1 MKYFVEVIS
10 DAVTDEQA
18 AAARLAET
26 LKLDLTK
33 ALALLRRNPVTKP
46 VSQAEAE
53 KVARLFR
60 KAGIEVFVRSE
71 TPESPVSPK
80 SPEIKV
86 SPEPAFSSPSLPE
99 VKVSSPGL
107 PEVPDI
113 QFSSPNLPDV
123 PVDMGLSS
131 PSLPEVQFS
140 SPNLPEV
147 NISGPGWP
155 DPKFS
160 NPNLPDVKVSSS
172 TWPDVKL
179 SGPDLPDVKIPNPG
193 LSSSPQD
200 DALKL
205 PSSFFNGNPD
215 DELSK
220 ESVSIP
226 FESKYPT
233 LPPVSEAPVAEERR
247 SGGSVG
253 QFLLAS
259 LLPGFLAVAGIAAAL
274 YFLGLPFIRS
284 QQNLSLQNAASSIA
298 SSISGWVGNTI
309 FSDPNLQ
316 QQFQTV
322 INRTQPTLRQNQ
334 VDFVLLSDAAG
345 NQLAG
350 WYQDL
355 PTPGVPDNFIN
366 PVLPEIT
373 RTIAEASTPNVA
385 TQQQLIIDGNLT
397 NIASHAVR
405 QQDKAVGVVTVGMR
419 EKTLLDQIIQPSMFT
434 LVAGL
439 IPLILSSLLLSLI
452 LGRKQS

>member
-10 DAVTDEQA
+10 DAITDEQA

-26 LKLDLTK
+26 LKLDPTK

-71 TPESPVSPK
+71 IPEVSPVSPEVK
-80 SPEIKV
+80 I
-86 SPEPAFSSPSLPE
+86 SSPSWPEPTLSNPKLPDT
-99 VKVSSPGL
+99 PIDLGL
-107 PEVPDI
+107 
-113 QFSSPNLPDV
+113 SNPNLPQ
-123 PVDMGLSS
+123 
-131 PSLPEVQFS
+131 VQFS
-140 SPNLPEV
+140 SPTLPEV
-147 NISGPGWP
+147 NISSPSWP
-155 DPKFS
+155 DPKVS
-160 NPNLPDVKVSSS
+160 SPNFPDVKISSS

-179 SGPDLPDVKIPNPG
+179 SGPNLPDVSLSNPNLRSTPV
-193 LSSSPQD
+193 QE

-205 PSSFFNGNPD
+205 PSSFFNGNPLE
-215 DELSK
+215 ELPK

-233 LPPVSEAPVAEERR
+233 LPPISEAPEVATHR
-247 SGGSVG
+247 SGGGVG

-259 LLPGFLAVAGIAAAL
+259 LLPGFLALAGIGAAL
-274 YFLGLPFIRS
+274 YFLGLPFMRN
-284 QQNLSLQNAASSIA
+284 QQNLSLQNAASSLA
-298 SSISGWVGNTI
+298 SSISGWVGNTP
-309 FSDPNLQ
+309 FNDPNLQ

-322 INRTQPTLRQNQ
+322 INRTQPNLRQNKI
-334 VDFVLLSDAAG
+334 DFVLLSDAAG

-373 RTIAEASTPNVA
+373 RTLAEATTPNMA
-385 TQQQLIIDGNLT
+385 TQQQVIIDGNLT

-405 QQDKAVGVVTVGMR
+405 QQDTPVGVVTVGMR
-419 EKTLLDQIIQPSMFT
+419 DKTLLDQITQPSMIT

-439 IPLILSSLLLSLI
+439 IPLILSSLLLSLMF
-452 LGRKQS
+452 GRKQS